1 MPGRLIPLHM
11 DPLLIQEIPQD
22 KLVLENLLLF
32 CSLPEILLED
42 DFERRE
48 ENLEEA
54 YVSLF

>member
-1 MPGRLIPLHM
+1 M